1 VDNPEPAPPI
11 AITAA
16 ARALCVTDMGV
27 RDLVARGKLQPLP
40 GTLSFDPVH
49 VEQLRQR
56 RQAEALDYC
65 ADKGID
71 VVGLAE
77 RAGQLLR
84 PITTVRSGVDSI
96 PGLPKPTRKIFGR
109 AALKAAALRD
119 GAGCRWCLAR
129 GLAELYGTPAPAYA
143 PAFIAL
149 FGGQAPCEE
158 DRPML
163 AAAMAE
169 LSAGVY
175 GPAGRPSEARPAATA
190 AQRPTAPPPT
200 AHAAVQR
207 PAAGPAGRATPS
219 VLHAALR
226 AAGVRP
232 DRHEHGPSVV
242 CPRCTP

>member
-27 RDLVARGKLQPLP
+27 RDLVARGELQPLP
-40 GTLSFDPVH
+40 GTLTFDVVH
-49 VEQLRQR
+49 VEQVRQQ

-65 ADKGID
+65 ASKGID
-71 VVGLAE
+71 IVGLAE

-84 PITTVRSGVDSI
+84 PVTTVRSGVDAI
-96 PGLPKPTRKIFGR
+96 PGLPKPMRKIFGR
-109 AALKAAALRD
+109 AVLQAAALRD

-129 GLAELYGTPAPAYA
+129 GLAELYGTPAPAYG
-143 PAFIAL
+143 PALIAL
-149 FGGQAPCEE
+149 LGKQTCEE

-169 LSAGVY
+169 LSAQVRGT
-175 GPAGRPSEARPAATA
+175 AGRPSGARAAVPSA
-190 AQRPTAPPPT
+190 RRPTVPPPGVQ
-200 AHAAVQR
+200 AAVQR
-207 PAAGPAGRATPS
+207 PVAGPARRATPS